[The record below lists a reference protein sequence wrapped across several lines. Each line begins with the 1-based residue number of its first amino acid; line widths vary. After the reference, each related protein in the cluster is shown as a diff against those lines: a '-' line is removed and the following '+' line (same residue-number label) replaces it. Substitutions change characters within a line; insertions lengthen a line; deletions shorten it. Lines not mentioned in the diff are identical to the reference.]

1 MRDLV
6 AKSTLERVDIPG
18 TLLILFA
25 ALSLTAA
32 FEEAGSL
39 FPWRSAYVITM
50 IVTPGILWIA
60 LMVWERH
67 VTISNRVREPI
78 LPWNFLTNR
87 QMMGILLNFVLLG
100 GPTVIT
106 MFIIP
111 QRFQLVYG
119 TSGLDAGVRLIPFT
133 VTMPLGIIFASAIAG
148 KFKIPPLYLL
158 LAGSCLQ
165 VLGFALLGTL
175 PVTLEVPRQ
184 IYAFEIIAGWGC
196 GMNYTLLF
204 LMIPFV
210 NKNRYH

>member
-1 MRDLV
+1 M
-6 AKSTLERVDIPG
+6 S
-18 TLLILFA
+18 
-25 ALSLTAA
+25 
-32 FEEAGSL
+32 
-39 FPWRSAYVITM
+39 
-50 IVTPGILWIA
+50 
-60 LMVWERH
+60 
-67 VTISNRVREPI
+67 
-78 LPWNFLTNR
+78 
-87 QMMGILLNFVLLG
+87 
-100 GPTVIT
+100 
-106 MFIIP
+106 IIP

-210 NKNRYH
+210 NKNRYHCKSNCHTLYNLVLLISIISGWDGSGRTIPVHR

>member
-1 MRDLV
+1 MLIIHYNVPIAAPAFLITLFVLPREFPYHGRPNYRKRTMRDLV

-87 QMMGILLNFVLLG
+87 QMMGILL
-100 GPTVIT
+100 
-106 MFIIP
+106 
-111 QRFQLVYG
+111 
-119 TSGLDAGVRLIPFT
+119 
-133 VTMPLGIIFASAIAG
+133 
-148 KFKIPPLYLL
+148 
-158 LAGSCLQ
+158 
-165 VLGFALLGTL
+165 
-175 PVTLEVPRQ
+175 
-184 IYAFEIIAGWGC
+184 
-196 GMNYTLLF
+196 
-204 LMIPFV
+204 
-210 NKNRYH
+210 